1 MGRRP
6 KPRGRDVHGVVL
18 LDKPLGLSSNQ
29 ALQRVKRLFK
39 ANRAGHTG
47 TLDPMATGLLPIC
60 LGEATKV
67 AAYLTDADKAY
78 TARMQLGVNTTT
90 GDKEGDVILQRP
102 VSNDWQAQLVEKLAD
117 FTGEQQQVPPMY
129 SALKVNGTPLYRLA
143 REGIEIERKK
153 RTIRIHKLTLLEQGD
168 DWAEFYVSCSKGT
181 YVRTLAED
189 MGEALSCGAH
199 LTMLRRCEVAPYDN
213 ASMLTLEQIEALAEE
228 SLEVLDE
235 NLQPP
240 DTALQ
245 GWSTVAVTAEQVV
258 DIKHGKSLEKAELD
272 DGWYR
277 VLFEGQLLCLG
288 EKCADGMLYSRR
300 LLHIV

>member
-90 GDKEGDVILQRP
+90 GDQEGDVILERP
-102 VSNDWQAQLVEKLAD
+102 VADSWKALLAEKLGS
-117 FTGEQQQVPPMY
+117 FTGEQEQVPPMY
-129 SALKVNGTPLYRLA
+129 SALKVNGTPLYKLA
-143 REGIEIERKK
+143 REGIEIERKR
-153 RTIRIHKLTLLEQGD
+153 RTIRIHQLELLALGGN
-168 DWAEFYVSCSKGT
+168 WAEFYVSCSKGT

-189 MGEALSCGAH
+189 MGEALGCGAH
-199 LTMLRRCEVAPYDN
+199 LTMLRRCAVAPYDN
-213 ASMLTLEQIEALAEE
+213 AAMLTLEQIEALAEQG
-228 SLEVLDE
+228 LDVLDAS
-235 NLQPP
+235 LQPP

-245 GWSTVAVTAEQVV
+245 DWNTIEVTAEQMA
-258 DIKHGKSLEKAELD
+258 DIKYGKALAYAKLEE
-272 DGWYR
+272 GWYR
-277 VLFEGQLLCLG
+277 VLFAGQLLCLG

>member
-78 TARMQLGVNTTT
+78 IVRMQLGVNTTT
-90 GDKEGDVILQRP
+90 GDKEGELILERP
-102 VSNDWQAQLVEKLAD
+102 VADDWKAQLAEKLVS
-117 FTGEQQQVPPMY
+117 FTGEQEQVPPMY
-129 SALKVNGTPLYRLA
+129 SALKVNGTPLYKLA
-143 REGIEIERKK
+143 REGIEIERNK
-153 RTIRIHKLTLLEQGD
+153 RTIRIHKLELLAQGD

-189 MGEALSCGAH
+189 MGEALGCGAH
-199 LTMLRRCEVAPYDN
+199 LTLLRRCEVAPYDHS
-213 ASMLTLEQIEALAEE
+213 SMLTLEQVEALAAQG
-228 SLEVLDE
+228 LDALDA

-245 GWSTVAVTAEQVV
+245 GWATFEASAEQVIE
-258 DIKHGKSLEKAELD
+258 IKHGKALAQAELK

-277 VLFEGQLLCLG
+277 VLFEGKLLCLG
-288 EKCADGMLYSRR
+288 EKCADGLLYSRR